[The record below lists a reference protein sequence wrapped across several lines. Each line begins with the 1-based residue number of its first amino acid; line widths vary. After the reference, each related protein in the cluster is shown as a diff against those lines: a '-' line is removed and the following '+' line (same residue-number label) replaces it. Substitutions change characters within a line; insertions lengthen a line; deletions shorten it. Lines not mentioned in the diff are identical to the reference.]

1 MRQSRPIPRPA
12 RQTDSLLNGTA
23 AEYGAAAVMREAV
36 HRVFASLIFCL
47 GAAVVFVCLSFL
59 TGCGSA
65 SQSERTH
72 YVETRIRDTTITVQV
87 PKIESEFVIERTTD
101 TLWIGSQILNRDT
114 LVNLRVW
121 PKTGRAAVEVRPPAV
136 PVTVRDTV
144 QRTVVVDSKSDS
156 DAGGW
161 GYFFGGAAA
170 AALAALG
177 IILFARK

>member
-1 MRQSRPIPRPA
+1 
-12 RQTDSLLNGTA
+12 
-23 AEYGAAAVMREAV
+23 
-36 HRVFASLIFCL
+36 
-47 GAAVVFVCLSFL
+47 
-59 TGCGSA
+59 
-65 SQSERTH
+65 
-72 YVETRIRDTTITVQV
+72 VETRIRDTTITVQV